1 MNHLIS
7 YLLHTD
13 ENVKDQALNKL
24 EEILKSGYKELL
36 RQFSQMKVSIK
47 LFDEI
52 VSYIYIY
59 TFDINSYITHL
70 IIINNISF
78 NLFIHSK

>member
-1 MNHLIS
+1 MNHLLS

-13 ENVKDQALNKL
+13 ETVKEKALDNL

-52 VSYIYIY
+52 VS
-59 TFDINSYITHL
+59 L
-70 IIINNISF
+70 
-78 NLFIHSK
+78 

>member
-59 TFDINSYITHL
+59 IHL
-70 IIINNISF
+70 I
-78 NLFIHSK
+78 